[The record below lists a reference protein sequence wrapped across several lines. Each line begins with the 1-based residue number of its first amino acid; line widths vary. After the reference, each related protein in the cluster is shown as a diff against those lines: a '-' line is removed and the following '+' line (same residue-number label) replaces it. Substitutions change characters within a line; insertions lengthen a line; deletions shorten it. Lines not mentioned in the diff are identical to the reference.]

1 MKFFLDFLPGLA
13 FLVALFIPED
23 RQDGIYLATKVL
35 IATSFLQIFLGWLI
49 TRKFEKQYV
58 VIFLV
63 VLILG
68 SATLLL
74 KDERFI
80 KWKPTVVFWLFSLAF
95 LASDYIGRRNL
106 TERLLGRMFQCAAD
120 GLAPGQPV
128 LCGLLPA
135 LRRHQFTGRLQFQ
148 YRSLGHVQTVRFPVV
163 EYRLPGRPGRVPV
176 ALRHR
181 TAADWQEV
189 IWTG

>member
-35 IATSFLQIFLGWLI
+35 IATSFLQIFLGWLM
-49 TRKFEKQYV
+49 TRKIEKQYV

-95 LASDYIGRRNL
+95 LASDYIGQRNL
-106 TERLLGRMFQCAAD
+106 TARLMGRVFNAPAAVWRQANVSFVVFF
-120 GLAPGQPV
+120 L
-128 LCGLLPA
+128 LCGALNLLIAYNFSTETWATFKLFGFLLLNLAYLVGLVTFLSRYAIEQPQA
-135 LRRHQFTGRLQFQ
+135 GKK
-148 YRSLGHVQTVRFPVV
+148 
-163 EYRLPGRPGRVPV
+163 
-176 ALRHR
+176 
-181 TAADWQEV
+181 
-189 IWTG
+189 